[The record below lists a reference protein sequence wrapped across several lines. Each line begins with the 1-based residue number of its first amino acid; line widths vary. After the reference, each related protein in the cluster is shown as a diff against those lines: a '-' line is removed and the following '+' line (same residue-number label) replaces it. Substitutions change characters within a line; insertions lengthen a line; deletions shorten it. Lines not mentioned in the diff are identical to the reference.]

1 MKLSKKA
8 ISDLNQ
14 IDRLV
19 VVSNATRQWH
29 IDQGIEP
36 ARVFTVYN
44 GVNTEL
50 FRPLCLNQPPPSIQ
64 PNCIRSELS
73 IPQQAPVLMFVG
85 QIGMRKGVD
94 ILIESFFQVTAQ
106 TDAHLLIIGQ
116 RHSQKDEA
124 IQYHQNLVSAVD
136 SSAHRDRV
144 HWLGR
149 RNDVAEIMAQATM
162 LIHPARQEPLGRVLL
177 EAAASGLPIVTTNVG
192 GSAEILDCLG
202 KANEADL
209 GSLLVD
215 IPMLPEN
222 ETMSA
227 AYRKNELNRILSI
240 DISERIM
247 GLLQEPNELARI
259 SKQLRFRAVD
269 AFSIDK
275 CAAQIDQHYKA
286 LAAS

>member
-1 MKLSKKA
+1 
-8 ISDLNQ
+8 
-14 IDRLV
+14 
-19 VVSNATRQWH
+19 
-29 IDQGIEP
+29 
-36 ARVFTVYN
+36 
-44 GVNTEL
+44 
-50 FRPLCLNQPPPSIQ
+50 
-64 PNCIRSELS
+64 
-73 IPQQAPVLMFVG
+73 
-85 QIGMRKGVD
+85 MRKGVD
-94 ILIESFFQVTAQ
+94 ILIESFFQVAAQ
-106 TDAHLLIIGQ
+106 TDARLLIIGQ

-222 ETMSA
+222 ETCLLYTSPSPRDATLSRMPSSA
-227 AYRKNELNRILSI
+227 
-240 DISERIM
+240 
-247 GLLQEPNELARI
+247 
-259 SKQLRFRAVD
+259 
-269 AFSIDK
+269 
-275 CAAQIDQHYKA
+275 
-286 LAAS
+286 